1 MLTVFLKYRRQGM
14 WLERRWHGALNTL
27 HDQFCSLP
35 HVPFCHGGGKISTPK
50 IHILKDVATWS
61 IISSIRLIIHPSRHG
76 LFNIIILQV
85 SIIYIYIPLET
96 IYLYMRR
103 GYWDLHV
110 EALYS
115 SLLFLSINPI
125 HDGSLSHSFDGHL

>member
-1 MLTVFLKYRRQGM
+1 
-14 WLERRWHGALNTL
+14 
-27 HDQFCSLP
+27 
-35 HVPFCHGGGKISTPK
+35 
-50 IHILKDVATWS
+50 
-61 IISSIRLIIHPSRHG
+61 LIIHPSRHG